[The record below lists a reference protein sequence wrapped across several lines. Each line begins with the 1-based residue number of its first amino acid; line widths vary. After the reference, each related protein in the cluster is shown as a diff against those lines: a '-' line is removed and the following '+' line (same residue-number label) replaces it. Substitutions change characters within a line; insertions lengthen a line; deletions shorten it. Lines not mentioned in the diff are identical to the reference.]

1 MACQPPEWLTPS
13 RPTISTGTSARR
25 RDLESDSVTVWDL
38 ALFQVW
44 LAGLWAQLVLL
55 GVRAHPNSFLSRRMA
70 QAMHTTPLF
79 PLLLLHLRGNPGQDK
94 GEEQRGRRE
103 Q

>member
-70 QAMHTTPLF
+70 
-79 PLLLLHLRGNPGQDK
+79 
-94 GEEQRGRRE
+94 
-103 Q
+103 

>member
-25 RDLESDSVTVWDL
+25 RDLESDSVTVL

-44 LAGLWAQLVLL
+44 LAGLWAQLVFP

-70 QAMHTTPLF
+70 QAMHTAPLF
-79 PLLLLHLRGNPGQDK
+79 PLLLLHLRGNPGQGK